1 MQVNQITM
9 MLYQKIEEN
18 TMLANKLEQQAQVQ
32 APQLTIQQLLT
43 LASSINSLGV
53 ATNAPSNC

>member
-1 MQVNQITM
+1 M

-18 TMLANKLEQQAQVQ
+18 AMLTHKLEQQSQIQ

-43 LASSINSLGV
+43 LASNIGSLGV
-53 ATNAPSNC
+53 AANAPSQS

>member
-32 APQLTIQQLLT
+32 APQLTIQ
-43 LASSINSLGV
+43 
-53 ATNAPSNC
+53 